1 MTLLVKKPF
10 GTRTIVAASLVCVAL
25 FGCGGDGD
33 GDSSSVWDDVL
44 PLAITNENMDAVA
57 GSIIMADTAAFSVPL
72 GGEIVLAGAETSS
85 LPSPT
90 HKLVELAVEKVKSAK
105 SMLATQDVVS
115 GVEGSETL
123 PCLNEGGT
131 VTVTFNVTS
140 FDYLSVGDTLSFSF
154 NNCSEIVDGILET
167 LDGGLKLTVNS
178 IAGDLNPYGSLGESV
193 VLTNLK
199 LTTPSYVLTSNGS
212 LQINETYNDDD
223 TTDFSYL
230 SDELT
235 YKIVIGSNSY
245 DTRLRNWS
253 SSGVYY
259 VIGFDDVAEWETS
272 HNQAAIFPTFT
283 GSFDVSTLV
292 TVVEYFGE
300 TGITAGKLQV
310 AGNNSVL
317 YVTFQP
323 GNLVLLELDS
333 DNDGD
338 IDVFRTVPID
348 DLNPLIGITL

>member
-25 FGCGGDGD
+25 FGCGGDDGD

-105 SMLATQDVVS
+105 SLLASQDVVS
-115 GVEGSETL
+115 GIEGSETL
-123 PCLNEGGT
+123 PCSNEGGT

-140 FDYLSVGDTLSFSF
+140 LEYLSVGDTLSFSF

-167 LDGGLKLTVNS
+167 LDGGMKLTVTF

-193 VLTNLK
+193 ILTNLS
-199 LTTPSYVLTSNGS
+199 LTTPSYVLTANGGM
-212 LQINETYNDDD
+212 QIDETFKPDG
-223 TTDFSYL
+223 TTDYSY
-230 SDELT
+230 SSNELT
-235 YKIVIGSNSY
+235 YRILIGSNTY
-245 DTRLRNWS
+245 DTRLSNWN
-253 SSGVYY
+253 SSGFYS
-259 VIGFDDVAEWETS
+259 VIDELDEWETT

-283 GSFDVSTLV
+283 GSFDVSTLM
-292 TVVEYFGE
+292 TVVEYWGE
-300 TGITAGKLQV
+300 AGITAGKLQV
-310 AGNNSVL
+310 VGSNSVL

-323 GNLVLLELDS
+323 GNFVFLELDS

-338 IDVFRTVPID
+338 IDVSRTVPID
-348 DLNPLIGITL
+348 ELNPLNSAIL